1 MFKSRVLLAGLLFS
15 GAVYGGLDTACAAT
29 ERVVE
34 QAGDWKGVLL
44 DESNLA
50 LTFSQDG
57 VVIRIAPSASGDYIA
72 MEAHVPATEA
82 VSASFQAG
90 KFALPLRRI
99 STVDGVTLFGAEIP
113 RDTTRDFIHAFTAS
127 PSGMLIWG
135 TNQKIISLSGT
146 SSAVSGLDFYAHEH
160 RLNLPAPFTIE
171 SANNPVVSASVN
183 GQSPDYAV
191 EPSEPVDMPQQIS
204 DGATCKQDWHKCKD
218 NSDMANNYM
227 NNNEARAACE
237 MASEKNAEYGTP
249 EFPGFWSGGAFG
261 SYKLGNDAPKTG
273 AIQLIEK
280 NAKFQNQFGAMVHST
295 VLCNYDFKSQKVV
308 DLQILPH

>member
-1 MFKSRVLLAGLLFS
+1 MLKYRPLCAGLLFS
-15 GAVYGGLDTACAAT
+15 FAIFSELNTAFAAT

-57 VVIRIAPSASGDYIA
+57 VLIRVAPSASGDYIA
-72 MEAHVPATEA
+72 MEANVPATEA
-82 VSASFQAG
+82 NSANFQAG
-90 KFALPLRRI
+90 KFALVLQRI
-99 STVDGVTLFGAEIP
+99 SNTGSTTLFGAQIP
-113 RDTTRDFIHAFTAS
+113 RDSTRDFIHAFTAS
-127 PSGMLIWG
+127 PNGMLMWG

-160 RLNLPAPFTIE
+160 KLNLPAPFTTDGASDLDGTE
-171 SANNPVVSASVN
+171 SGNRQP
-183 GQSPDYAV
+183 PDYAV
-191 EPSEPVDMPQQIS
+191 EPSEPVDLPQQIPDS
-204 DGATCKQDWHKCKD
+204 ATCKQDWHKCKD
-218 NSDMANNYM
+218 NSDMANNYEK
-227 NNNEARAACE
+227 NYEARATCK

-249 EFPGFWSGGAFG
+249 EFPGFWAGGAFG
-261 SYKLGNDAPKTG
+261 AYKLGNDAPKTG
-273 AIQLIEK
+273 IIQLIES

-308 DLQILPH
+308 DLHILPH

>member
-1 MFKSRVLLAGLLFS
+1 MFKSRVLLAGLFFS
-15 GAVYGGLDTACAAT
+15 AAVYGGLDTACAAT

-99 STVDGVTLFGAEIP
+99 STVDGATLFGAEIP
-113 RDTTRDFIHAFTAS
+113 RDTTRDFIHALTAL
-127 PSGMLIWG
+127 PNGLLIWG
-135 TNQKIISLSGT
+135 ENQKTISLSGT

-160 RLNLPAPFTIE
+160 KLNLPAPFTTD
-171 SANNPVVSASVN
+171 SVSDA
-183 GQSPDYAV
+183 
-191 EPSEPVDMPQQIS
+191 
-204 DGATCKQDWHKCKD
+204 ATT
-218 NSDMANNYM
+218 
-227 NNNEARAACE
+227 
-237 MASEKNAEYGTP
+237 ASEDEQSAIDPVGDVAGSEQRSLTVVQHNAVRSATNYLRMSGFSRAGLIRQLSSDAGDGYSVADATIAVDNLGVDWNENAVRSAKQYLKMSGFSCRGLIQQLSSSAGEQYTIKQATYGAHQA
-249 EFPGFWSGGAFG
+249 GACG
-261 SYKLGNDAPKTG
+261 EN
-273 AIQLIEK
+273 
-280 NAKFQNQFGAMVHST
+280 
-295 VLCNYDFKSQKVV
+295 
-308 DLQILPH
+308 